1 MTLTRWKLLAGLL
14 GISIAGVVASADPQ
28 CSGNNPLQS
37 RRAPTPPVQTANY
50 APTVSIVPLVVPVTA
65 NPPFQVAVAPPI
77 TLTLPMLDAVPT
89 PSIVAVP
96 MLNLEPPQLTVSEAP
111 KPKLV
116 VVQPFVTIPDAV
128 TTPTLSPPKFAPVA
142 DNVFDL
148 PLPMTVVKPIAAAT
162 LIPELP
168 TKPIPSAPLPA
179 TPTLDVPVVREAPAI
194 VASRKPLAKPE
205 EAPTE
210 VSSVRVV
217 VRLGMAQPKFEVL
230 SGEDVLLKAACEK
243 IDVRS
248 IEKGDGVTPLKA
260 TGGVRFSAPGCEGT
274 CDQLTVL
281 PGTGE
286 VELAGNVKVR
296 CKRGKGETEI
306 VATTMKFKLG
316 SAPAYAVPEPTTA
329 YKVDLPR

>member
-14 GISIAGVVASADPQ
+14 GISIAGVVASADPH
-28 CSGNNPLQS
+28 CSGTNPLQS

-50 APTVSIVPLVVPVTA
+50 APTVSIVPLVVPATA
-65 NPPFQVAVAPPI
+65 NPPTQYVSPAI
-77 TLTLPMLDAVPT
+77 TLTLPMLEAVPT

-142 DNVFDL
+142 DKIIDL
-148 PLPMTVVKPIAAAT
+148 PLPMTAA
-162 LIPELP
+162 
-168 TKPIPSAPLPA
+168 KPIPPILGGPPILDLPAPLPP
-179 TPTLDVPVVREAPAI
+179 TPTLDLPVVRAETPAI
-194 VASRKPLAKPE
+194 VASRKPLAKSE

-248 IEKGDGVTPLKA
+248 IEKGDGVTQLKA

>member
-14 GISIAGVVASADPQ
+14 GISIAGVVASADPH
-28 CSGNNPLQS
+28 CSGTNPLQS
-37 RRAPTPPVQTANY
+37 RRAPTPPVQTANS

-65 NPPFQVAVAPPI
+65 NPPTQYASPAN

-128 TTPTLSPPKFAPVA
+128 TTPTLSPPTFAPVA
-142 DNVFDL
+142 DKVIDL

-162 LIPELP
+162 LIP
-168 TKPIPSAPLPA
+168 
-179 TPTLDVPVVREAPAI
+179 VPVVREVPAV

-205 EAPTE
+205 EAPVE

>member
-37 RRAPTPPVQTANY
+37 RRAPTLPVQTANY
-50 APTVSIVPLVVPVTA
+50 APTVSIVPLVVPATA

-77 TLTLPMLDAVPT
+77 TLTLPMIDALPT

-96 MLNLEPPQLTVSEAP
+96 MLSLEPPQLPVPEAP
-111 KPKLV
+111 LPKLV
-116 VVQPFVTIPDAV
+116 VVEPLVTIPEAV
-128 TTPTLSPPKFAPVA
+128 KAPAISLPTYAPVA
-142 DNVFDL
+142 DKVIDL
-148 PLPMTVVKPIAAAT
+148 PLPMTVA
-162 LIPELP
+162 
-168 TKPIPSAPLPA
+168 KPIPPILGGPPILNLPVA
-179 TPTLDVPVVREAPAI
+179 IPATPTPTLDVPVVREVPAV

-217 VRLGMAQPKFEVL
+217 VRLGMTQPKFEVL

-248 IEKGDGVTPLKA
+248 IEKGEGVTPLKA

-329 YKVDLPR
+329 YKADLPR

>member
-50 APTVSIVPLVVPVTA
+50 APTVSIVPLVVPATA
-65 NPPFQVAVAPPI
+65 NPPAQYAVAPPI
-77 TLTLPMLDAVPT
+77 TLTLPMIDALPT

-96 MLNLEPPQLTVSEAP
+96 MLSLEPPQLPVPEIP
-111 KPKLV
+111 IPKLV
-116 VVQPFVTIPDAV
+116 VVQPLVTIPEAV
-128 TTPTLSPPKFAPVA
+128 KAPAISLPTFAPVW
-142 DNVFDL
+142 DKVIDL
-148 PLPMTVVKPIAAAT
+148 PLPMTTVKPN
-162 LIPELP
+162 PP
-168 TKPIPSAPLPA
+168 TQFPA
-179 TPTLDVPVVREAPAI
+179 TPTLDVPVVREVPAV

-217 VRLGMAQPKFEVL
+217 VRLGMTQPKFEVL

-329 YKVDLPR
+329 YKADLPR

>member
-1 MTLTRWKLLAGLL
+1 MTLMRWKLLAGLL

-28 CSGNNPLQS
+28 CSGTNPLQS

-50 APTVSIVPLVVPVTA
+50 APTVSIVPLVVPATA

-77 TLTLPMLDAVPT
+77 TLTLPMIDALPT

-96 MLNLEPPQLTVSEAP
+96 MLSLEPPQLTVSEAP
-111 KPKLV
+111 KPKLALV
-116 VVQPFVTIPDAV
+116 EPLVTIPEAV
-128 TTPTLSPPKFAPVA
+128 KAPAISLPTFAPVA
-142 DNVFDL
+142 DKVIDL
-148 PLPMTVVKPIAAAT
+148 PLPMTVA
-162 LIPELP
+162 
-168 TKPIPSAPLPA
+168 KPIPPTQFPATPTLDLPVVR
-179 TPTLDVPVVREAPAI
+179 TPTLDVPVVREVPAV

-205 EAPTE
+205 EVPTE

-316 SAPAYAVPEPTTA
+316 SAPAYAVPELTTA
-329 YKVDLPR
+329 YKADLPR

>member
-1 MTLTRWKLLAGLL
+1 MTLTRWKLLAGVL
-14 GISIAGVVASADPQ
+14 GISIAGVVASADPH

-37 RRAPTPPVQTANY
+37 RRPAPPPVQSANY
-50 APTVSIVPLVVPVTA
+50 APTVSIVPLIVPATA

-77 TLTLPMLDAVPT
+77 TLTLPKIDALPT

-96 MLNLEPPQLTVSEAP
+96 MLSLEPPQLPMPEAP
-111 KPKLV
+111 IPKLV
-116 VVQPFVTIPDAV
+116 VVQPLVMIPEAV
-128 TTPTLSPPKFAPVA
+128 KAPTLSPPTYAPVA
-142 DNVFDL
+142 DKVIDL
-148 PLPMTVVKPIAAAT
+148 PLPMTAVKPI
-162 LIPELP
+162 PP
-168 TKPIPSAPLPA
+168 TQFPA
-179 TPTLDVPVVREAPAI
+179 TPTLDVPVIREVPAV

-329 YKVDLPR
+329 YKADLPR

>member
-50 APTVSIVPLVVPVTA
+50 APTVSIVPLVVPATA

-77 TLTLPMLDAVPT
+77 TLTLPMIDALPT
-89 PSIVAVP
+89 PSIVSVP

-128 TTPTLSPPKFAPVA
+128 KAPAISLPTFAPVA
-142 DNVFDL
+142 DKVIDL
-148 PLPMTVVKPIAAAT
+148 PLPMTAA
-162 LIPELP
+162 
-168 TKPIPSAPLPA
+168 KPIPPTQFPA
-179 TPTLDVPVVREAPAI
+179 TPTLDLPVVREVPAV

-205 EAPTE
+205 EAPAE

-316 SAPAYAVPEPTTA
+316 SAPAYAVPELTTA
-329 YKVDLPR
+329 YKADLPR